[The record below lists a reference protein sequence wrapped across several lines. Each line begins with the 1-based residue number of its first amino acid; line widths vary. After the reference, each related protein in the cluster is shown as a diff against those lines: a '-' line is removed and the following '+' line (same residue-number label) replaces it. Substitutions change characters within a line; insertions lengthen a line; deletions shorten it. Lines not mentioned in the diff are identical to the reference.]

1 MLTLENETIAAVD
14 VAPEV
19 IDGVAEFWA
28 DALSYRIPDTERLD
42 TPNSDPG
49 QEQAAGRSVQLVD
62 DTGRVRLVVRPREA
76 GGTAGRI
83 ELRAFD
89 SQDVVAA
96 VELFTAAGAGELL
109 DDSYPDEPGE
119 VVMTAPGGTVAI
131 VRSEVEAKPQ

>member
-1 MLTLENETIAAVD
+1 MLTLESETIAAVD

-28 DALSYRIPDTERLD
+28 DALSYRIADPES
-42 TPNSDPG
+42 SDPG
-49 QEQAAGRSVQLVD
+49 QEQAMDRHLQLVD

-76 GGTAGRI
+76 GGTSGRI